1 MNQNVI
7 PVLLVVIAA
16 LIVALGVVIY
26 MAFVSGKQE
35 VVEVD
40 KVDTYVDRDWE
51 REKLCLQAGGTW
63 LRPIGS
69 THWCRH

>member
-26 MAFVSGKQE
+26 MSFGSGKQE
-35 VVEVD
+35 VDKVD
-40 KVDTYVDRDWE
+40 KVDKNWE
-51 REKLCLQAGGTW
+51 REKLCLQGGGRWVGTQW
-63 LRPIGS
+63 TPYRAAYC
-69 THWCRH
+69 HHN